1 MKRTAFAF
9 VIMMALAGCTQTE
22 PVADQSANNVAAQT
36 PQQRL
41 AEASTDRE
49 FAEGL
54 AAVTGQAQQ
63 LETELAFGQA
73 VGVWK
78 SIDAALSQKYGP
90 ESWQA
95 ANARLSAII
104 AEMQMGFVGEQRH
117 DSLRVQE
124 LQRQLSEAVKNGDR
138 QAAIKLADSSIQLTE
153 GLFGE
158 NSPLVGKQLLQ
169 LGTLYS
175 QAGQPDRA
183 ISSLHR
189 ANEILKTTFHSKHP
203 DIERVHSELGM
214 IYLAKGSF
222 GPAISNLKTAT
233 SLAAELW
240 GEDSLNYALEANE
253 LAVAYQQ
260 TGQPGTALKIHQAA
274 ELIRMRKLGLDHALV
289 AYSRLNA
296 GIACIDLKDYELARK
311 YLMQAIDGF
320 QSQNQIE
327 AHLLDR
333 ARGKLA
339 TVHMLTGLPN
349 LAEPLLEEML
359 RSQVAQF
366 GTDHAEIAELQYR
379 LGIALAK
386 QGKYDRAE
394 PMLRQ
399 ALSNATASPEAGRS
413 ENDAVHEGDG
423 VTSPAYAARRR
434 GPAVS
439 SGDRTRRSKIR
450 YERFHTVIC

>member
-9 VIMMALAGCTQTE
+9 VMIMALAGCTQTE
-22 PVADQSANNVAAQT
+22 PVADQAADNTAAQT

-233 SLAAELW
+233 SLAGELW

-260 TGQPGTALKIHQAA
+260 TGQPATALKIHQAA
-274 ELIRMRKLGLDHALV
+274 ELIRMRKLGPDHALV
-289 AYSRLNA
+289 AHSRLNA

-333 ARGKLA
+333 AGK
-339 TVHMLTGLPN
+339 TGHRSHVDGF
-349 LAEPLLEEML
+349 AE
-359 RSQVAQF
+359 S
-366 GTDHAEIAELQYR
+366 G
-379 LGIALAK
+379 
-386 QGKYDRAE
+386 RAV
-394 PMLRQ
+394 
-399 ALSNATASPEAGRS
+399 TGR
-413 ENDAVHEGDG
+413 NV
-423 VTSPAYAARRR
+423 
-434 GPAVS
+434 AVS
-439 SGDRTRRSKIR
+439 GGTIRHGPCGDCRTSISVGDCPRKTREI
-450 YERFHTVIC
+450 